1 MTKEI
6 RDSFIFYRS
15 FFEMAEQ
22 MNDQEQLSFFRAIC
36 QLALNGQEV
45 QLSGMPKIAFI
56 GAKPNILSNTTRYQN
71 GKKGA
76 EHGKKGGRPKTP
88 RKPLENPSGV
98 LENNPKETPNKD
110 VNYNY
115 NQNKNE
121 NDNKNK
127 NEKSEIIIPNFIDQ
141 ILFDE
146 FLQQRKKDK
155 NPIEGLSLK
164 LTLEDLGKWET
175 ERTGNANLAIRNAI
189 KGGWKSLIQPSENKI
204 FGNQNQKSDYARYKE
219 LTK

>member
-56 GAKPNILSNTTRYQN
+56 GAKPNILANTTRYQN

-115 NQNKNE
+115 NQNK
-121 NDNKNK
+121 DV
-127 NEKSEIIIPNFIDQ
+127 KSEIIIPNFIDQ

-155 NPIEGLSLK
+155 NPIEGMALK
-164 LTLEDLGKWET
+164 LTIEDLEKWENKNK
-175 ERTGNANLAIRNAI
+175 GNANLAVKNAI
-189 KGGWKSLIQPSENKI
+189 KGGWKSLVEPKTQSLGSGYNS
-204 FGNQNQKSDYARYKE
+204 QNQKSDYEKWKE
-219 LTK
+219 ANGK